1 MFEKRF
7 LFSMKCRRR
16 FHKWIILNDFA
27 AFSSFSDRRI
37 LWSTQSF
44 RCANILILIHQFYLK
59 KNEEKWSFYWLA
71 QIIRHILF
79 RPMRIE
85 SYEFTQHIRFTGY
98 VLLWMRFRL
107 IDSVLTI
114 FIWTYTVHTHTHTRK
129 YPNKIS
135 DKHILQATF
144 NFYLV
149 FDGCRDDYRMNGY
162 VT

>member
-1 MFEKRF
+1 
-7 LFSMKCRRR
+7 MKCRRW

-59 KNEEKWSFYWLA
+59 KKEEKWSFYWLA
-71 QIIRHILF
+71 QIIRHILVQTNEN
-79 RPMRIE
+79 RKLWIHTAHQIHRICPAVDDI
-85 SYEFTQHIRFTGY
+85 SVDRFSAHNFH
-98 VLLWMRFRL
+98 MD
-107 IDSVLTI
+107 I
-114 FIWTYTVHTHTHTRK
+114 HTHTHTRK